1 MNENVIDVLIYIYE
15 TYMDGE
21 QPVPADHILMQE
33 ELLEAGFKQG
43 EIKKAFDWLD
53 ELAWTQGTL
62 EYAPDN
68 AAASMRIYTDSEAQK
83 LDTETRGML
92 LFLEQNGIL
101 DPFSREVV
109 IERAMAL
116 DTEEL
121 TSEDVKWIVLLVL
134 VNQPGQEAAFSLM
147 QDIVYNGL
155 PEYLH

>member
-1 MNENVIDVLIYIYE
+1 
-15 TYMDGE
+15 
-21 QPVPADHILMQE
+21 
-33 ELLEAGFKQG
+33 
-43 EIKKAFDWLD
+43 
-53 ELAWTQGTL
+53 
-62 EYAPDN
+62 
-68 AAASMRIYTDSEAQK
+68 MRIYTDSEAQK

-134 VNQPGQEAAFSLM
+134 VNQPGQEANYAWMENLLFDE
-147 QDIVYNGL
+147 QA
-155 PEYLH
+155 EYQH

>member
-1 MNENVIDVLIYIYE
+1 VNENVIDILIYIYE
-15 TYMDGE
+15 TYMDGD
-21 QPVPADHILMQE
+21 QPVPADQVMMQE
-33 ELLEAGFKQG
+33 ELIEAGFQQG

-62 EYAPDN
+62 EYTPDP
-68 AAASMRIYTDSEAQK
+68 ASASMRIYVDAEMQK

-101 DPFSREVV
+101 DPFSREIV

-116 DTEEL
+116 DAGEL
-121 TSEDVKWIVLLVL
+121 TSDDVKWIVLLVL
-134 VNQPGQEAAFSLM
+134 VNQPEQEAAFSLM
-147 QDIVYNGL
+147 QDLVYNGL